1 MITLKSTK
9 EGLEF
14 WISNADSYA
23 EIKKELMEILAA
35 NRNFYRGTNL
45 PANFLGWE
53 FTELQKRELSAFLG
67 REYGIFRVHFID
79 DAKPQ
84 PEQGPGRWFWRKRAC
99 KSRSPKLWRA
109 VCFCLAPCAADSAL
123 NAKGTL

>member
-84 PEQGPGRWFWRKRAC
+84 PEQGQAGGFGERGPAKAAARSFGGQYVFASHRAQ
-99 KSRSPKLWRA
+99 RTA
-109 VCFCLAPCAADSAL
+109 H
-123 NAKGTL
+123 